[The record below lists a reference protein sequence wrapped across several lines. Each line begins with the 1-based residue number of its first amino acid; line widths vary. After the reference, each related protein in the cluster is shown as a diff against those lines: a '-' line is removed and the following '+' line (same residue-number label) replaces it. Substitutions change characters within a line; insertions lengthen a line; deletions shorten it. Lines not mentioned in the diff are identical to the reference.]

1 MLAVKVLS
9 SLVEMGLVVE
19 MLPSVDILEVLLSA
33 VVLGRVVEI
42 LSVDVLGLVVDTISS
57 VVLLLVVDS
66 PVDVVTMMSVVLRGK
81 LVVVRPGSRAHI
93 EA

>member
-1 MLAVKVLS
+1 MLLVL
-9 SLVEMGLVVE
+9 
-19 MLPSVDILEVLLSA
+19 D
-33 VVLGRVVEI
+33 
-42 LSVDVLGLVVDTISS
+42 S